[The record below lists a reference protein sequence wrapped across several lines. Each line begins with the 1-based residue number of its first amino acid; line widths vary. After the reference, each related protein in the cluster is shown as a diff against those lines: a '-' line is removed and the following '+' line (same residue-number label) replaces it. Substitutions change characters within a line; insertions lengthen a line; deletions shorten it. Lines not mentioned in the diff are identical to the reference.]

1 MDNTLTSVT
10 GVVDT
15 VGDVGGE
22 VLPPVATMPGT
33 GEDPPLI
40 PIGDVLGP
48 VFSGGSVS
56 GGVSATVPEQ
66 AVAPVPEL
74 AGAPVT
80 ATEAVPA
87 TMPKQEISGVRYLSA
102 VHMIPVQRHAAAAKH
117 DNASHVGATNGGD
130 GAGGGGGLPSAPS
143 APAAPSTTVNP
154 GHDGPGGARQ
164 PFAVA
169 ADSVTTTQLKL
180 IGVSRDHEVAGAGR
194 EAALPTT
201 SPD

>member
-1 MDNTLTSVT
+1 MDTTLTSVT

-15 VGDVGGE
+15 VGDVGGS
-22 VLPPVATMPGT
+22 VLPPVTTMPGT

-56 GGVSATVPEQ
+56 GGVSATAPEP
-66 AVAPVPEL
+66 ATAPVPEI
-74 AGAPVT
+74 AAVAPGT
-80 ATEAVPA
+80 STEAVPA
-87 TMPKQEISGVRYLSA
+87 TAPEQEIHGVRYLGA
-102 VHMIPVQRHAAAAKH
+102 VHLIPVQQSAAAAKQ
-117 DNASHVGATNGGD
+117 DSASHLGAANGG
-130 GAGGGGGLPSAPS
+130 GGGGGGLPSAPS
-143 APAAPSTTVNP
+143 APAAPSTTANS
-154 GHDGPGGARQ
+154 GHDGSGGARQ